1 MKKCFIFDA
10 FQIYKAM
17 LLRFKIKNFLSFYEE
32 TVFDMFPN
40 PKRISFP
47 NHVYSNLEV
56 PLLKQAAIYG
66 ANGSGKSNFV
76 ETIKLL
82 KQIVVDKDVLKKFPI
97 RLNKFRLAEDE
108 NLDPISFTI
117 EFLCEKKYFIYKIE
131 FNEKEILV
139 EELLISGL
147 GQKNNELIFRREG
160 SRLISKSTNNQQI
173 IKATKVL
180 LKNNPLSSLLPLIKD
195 FPIFED
201 KRANIAQKWFDDYL
215 QILSLRH
222 VNPSLIGDLSKKDD
236 LLKFTNGVFN
246 EIGLGIKKIV
256 IEQRKVGDILSGDSD
271 EFKQVREEISRRL
284 EKGGSF
290 SNLQNDKVVTHFE
303 NDENGEQIVKRL
315 LFTHLGLNGYE
326 ADLEIESQS
335 DGTARVLNLI
345 PAFFDIKNRQ
355 CVYIIDEIENSIHP
369 SLIINLIK
377 YLSNAETKGQLIF
390 TTHETELL
398 NQQEV
403 MRPDEVWFTEKL
415 NGNTKMY
422 SLNDF
427 KLHNTINIRNGYLEG
442 RYGAIPFIG
451 DLHM

>member
-1 MKKCFIFDA
+1 
-10 FQIYKAM
+10 M

-40 PKRISFP
+40 QKRISFA
-47 NHVYSNLEV
+47 NHIYSDLEI

-82 KQIVVDKDVLKKFPI
+82 RLIAIDKDALKRLPI
-97 RLNKFRLAEDE
+97 RLNKFRLAGEE
-108 NLDPISFTI
+108 NHDPISFFI
-117 EFLCEKKYFIYKIE
+117 EFLCEKKYFIYKIN
-131 FNEKEILV
+131 FNEQEILL

-147 GQKNNELIFRREG
+147 GKKDDELIFRREK
-160 SRLISKSTNNQQI
+160 SRLISKSANNSQI
-173 IKATKVL
+173 QKATKVL

-195 FPIFED
+195 FPVFED
-201 KRANIAQKWFDDYL
+201 KRANTAQIWFSDYL
-215 QILSLRH
+215 QILSLRR
-222 VNPSLIGDLSKKDD
+222 VNPSLIGDLSKRPD
-236 LLKFTNGVFN
+236 LLLFANDIFK
-246 EIGLGIKKIV
+246 EIGLGIKKIG
-256 IEQRKVGDILSGDSD
+256 IEQQKIRDILSGDSE
-271 EFKQVREEISRRL
+271 EFRQVR
-284 EKGGSF
+284 
-290 SNLQNDKVVTHFE
+290 DKVITHFE
-303 NDENGEQIVKRL
+303 NDENGEQIAKRL
-315 LFTHLGLNGYE
+315 FFTHWGINGYE
-326 ADLEIESQS
+326 ADMEIESQS

-345 PAFFDIKNRQ
+345 PAFFDIKGRQ

-451 DLHM
+451 DL

>member
-1 MKKCFIFDA
+1 
-10 FQIYKAM
+10 M

-32 TVFDMFPN
+32 TAFDMFPN
-40 PKRISFP
+40 QKRISFA
-47 NHVYSNLEV
+47 NHVYSDMEI

-82 KQIVVDKDVLKKFPI
+82 QQIAIDKDTLKRLPI
-97 RLNKFRLAEDE
+97 RLNKFRLAGEE
-108 NLDPISFTI
+108 NHDPIRFFI
-117 EFLCEKKYFIYKIE
+117 EFLCEKKYFIYNIE
-131 FNEKEILV
+131 FNEEEILL

-147 GQKNNELIFRREG
+147 GKKDNELIYRRER
-160 SRLISKSTNNQQI
+160 SRLISKFVNNSQI
-173 IKATKVL
+173 QKATKAL

-195 FPIFED
+195 FPVFED
-201 KRANIAQKWFDDYL
+201 KRANIAQTWFSDYL
-215 QILSLRH
+215 QILSLRR
-222 VNPSLIGDLSKKDD
+222 VNPSLIGDLSKKPE
-236 LLKFTNGVFN
+236 LLLFTNDIFK
-246 EIGLGIKKIV
+246 EIGLGVKKIG
-256 IEQRKVGDILSGDSD
+256 IEQQKIRDILSGDSE
-271 EFKQVREEISRRL
+271 EFRQVREEISRRL
-284 EKGGSF
+284 EKSGSF

-303 NDENGEQIVKRL
+303 NDENGEQIAKRL
-315 LFTHLGLNGYE
+315 FFTHLGLNGYE
-326 ADLEIESQS
+326 ADMEIESQS

-345 PAFFDIKNRQ
+345 PAFFDIKDRQ

-451 DLHM
+451 DL

>member
-1 MKKCFIFDA
+1 
-10 FQIYKAM
+10 M

-47 NHVYSNLEV
+47 NHVYSDLEV

-66 ANGSGKSNFV
+66 ANGSGKSNFM
-76 ETIKLL
+76 EAIKLL
-82 KQIVVDKDVLKKFPI
+82 QRIVVDKDTLKKIPI
-97 RLNKFRLAEDE
+97 NLNKFRLAGDE
-108 NLDPISFTI
+108 NPDPISFSI
-117 EFLCEKKYFIYKIE
+117 EFLCEKVYFIYNIE
-131 FNEKEILV
+131 FDEDKISN
-139 EELLISGL
+139 EELYISGL
-147 GQKNNELIFRREG
+147 GLKDNELIYRREE
-160 SRLISKSTNNQQI
+160 SRLISKSANNAQI
-173 IKATKVL
+173 IKATNVL
-180 LKNNPLSSLLPLIKD
+180 LENNPLSSLLPLIKD
-195 FPIFED
+195 FPVFED
-201 KRANIAQKWFDDYL
+201 KRANIAQKWFSDYL
-215 QILSLRH
+215 QILLLRH
-222 VNPSLIGDLSKKDD
+222 VNSSLVGDLSKKPE
-236 LLKFTNGVFN
+236 LLQFTNDIFK
-246 EIGLGIKKIV
+246 EIGLGVK
-256 IEQRKVGDILSGDSD
+256 KVGIEEYKINDILSGDI
-271 EFKQVREEISRRL
+271 EEYKPIKEEISKRL
-284 EKGGSF
+284 EKVENF
-290 SNLQNDKVVTHFE
+290 THLQNDKVLIHVE
-303 NDENGEQIVKRL
+303 KDESGEQIVKRL
-315 LFTHLGLNGYE
+315 FFTHLGVNNFE
-326 ADLEIESQS
+326 ANMEIQSQS

-355 CVYIIDEIENSIHP
+355 CVFIIDEIENSIHP

>member
-1 MKKCFIFDA
+1 
-10 FQIYKAM
+10 
-17 LLRFKIKNFLSFYEE
+17 
-32 TVFDMFPN
+32 MFPN

-47 NHVYSNLEV
+47 NHVYSDLEV

-66 ANGSGKSNFV
+66 ANGSGKSNFLQA
-76 ETIKLL
+76 IKLL
-82 KQIVVDKDVLKKFPI
+82 QRIVVDKDTLKEFPI
-97 RLNKFRLAEDE
+97 YLNKFRLAGDE
-108 NLDPISFTI
+108 NPDPIRFSI
-117 EFLCEKKYFIYKIE
+117 EFLCEKVYFIYNIE
-131 FNEKEILV
+131 FDEGRILK
-139 EELLISGL
+139 EELYISGL
-147 GQKNNELIFRREG
+147 GQKDHDLIYRREE
-160 SRLISKSTNNQQI
+160 SRLISKSANNEQI
-173 IKATKVL
+173 IKATNAL
-180 LKNNPLSSLLPLIKD
+180 LANNPLSSLLPLIKD
-195 FPIFED
+195 FPVFED
-201 KRANIAQKWFDDYL
+201 ERVNTAYNWFNNYL
-215 QILSLRH
+215 KILSLRR
-222 VNPSLIGDLSKKDD
+222 VNPSLIRDLSKRSD
-236 LLKFTNGVFN
+236 LMQFTNKVF
-246 EIGLGIKKIV
+246 EDIGLGIKKIG
-256 IEQRKVGDILSGDSD
+256 IEQHKLSDILSD
-271 EFKQVREEISRRL
+271 ENEELKQVREEISKRL

-290 SNLQNDKVVTHFE
+290 SNMQNDKVVTHFE
-303 NDENGEQIVKRL
+303 KDENGEQIAKRL
-315 LFTHLGLNGYE
+315 FFTHLGLNGYE
-326 ADLEIESQS
+326 ADMEIESQS

-451 DLHM
+451 DLY